1 MTLAVGNAGALIGH
15 RMGKYELLA
24 LLALGGT
31 SEIYLARIGG
41 VAGFEKYVV
50 VKCLHDHLA
59 DDSEFVRMFLDE
71 ARLTAQ
77 LDHSNI
83 VQTIELG
90 EEGGRYYIVM
100 EYLAGMSLALVA
112 RRAIERVPGGRM
124 PVDLTLC
131 LAAQACSGLHYA
143 HQRTDMAGNPLN
155 IVHRD
160 VSPQNLV
167 VSFEGIVKLV
177 DFGIAK
183 AEMRD
188 TSTRSG
194 TIKGKFAYMS
204 PEQCKAGQ
212 VDHRTDVFAM
222 GVVVHEL
229 LTGKRLFKRAA
240 TYDTYKAIVD
250 SRIPAPSEVNHE
262 LDPALDEVVMKA
274 LTRDREDRY
283 ASAEAFGEALARALH
298 RRGQAVSAGMVATF
312 FEQYLGKEMGEHAER
327 MRALIAGRQTPIDEQ
342 WDDPDAV
349 SDIGHP
355 DRPFDSVGHTL
366 DRPGPG
372 RDLGLMAT
380 ILAPGDLDGEA
391 TRIELNP
398 MLEDEQLTVS
408 REPEPHRRSGILPL
422 PADPDPEPQSET
434 MVGGDLAPSGGA
446 RKPGSASGLRKLT
459 PTPTRPGPNPAAQ
472 DTVAM
477 SSFEDSGSGRTPLP
491 TPAPPRLPDSGAAAR
506 GRGHSSGEFGS
517 EKTAPAGPQGLRGR
531 TSTSDGMGD
540 EEQTPTDD
548 IPAGVH
554 PGARSGAHAVFQP
567 AESVPLHVEYPV
579 SGTMDRLGSG
589 PMDRPVSGPMDRP
602 VSGPMD
608 RPVSGPM
615 DRPVSGPM
623 DRPVSGPMRQPGSGP
638 QRRPGPGTGPMP
650 RLPPMWGGD
659 SGRLAL
665 NRRTVPVWFLGVLFV
680 ISIGVGL
687 GATLLINLLF
697 F

>member
-1 MTLAVGNAGALIGH
+1 MTLAVGTAGALIGH
-15 RMGKYELLA
+15 RMGKYELVA

-31 SEIYLARIGG
+31 AEIYLARIGG

-90 EEGGRYYIVM
+90 EENGRYYIVM
-100 EYLAGMSLALVA
+100 EYLAGLSLSLVA
-112 RRAIERVPGGRM
+112 RRAIERVPGARM

-131 LAAQACSGLHYA
+131 VAAQACAGLHYA

-155 IVHRD
+155 VVHRD

-188 TSTRSG
+188 TATRSG

-204 PEQCKAGQ
+204 PEQCKAEHI
-212 VDHRTDVFAM
+212 DHRTDVFAM

-229 LTGKRLFKRAA
+229 LTGKRLFKRPS
-240 TYDTYKAIVD
+240 TYDTYKAIVEA
-250 SRIPAPSEVNHE
+250 RAPTPSEVNHE

-274 LTRDREDRY
+274 LARDREDRY
-283 ASAEAFGEALARALH
+283 PSAEAFGEALARALH

-312 FEQYLGKEMGEHAER
+312 FEQYLGKEMREHAER
-327 MRALIAGRQTPIDEQ
+327 MRALISGRQTVIDEQ
-342 WDDPDAV
+342 WDEPESDA
-349 SDIGHP
+349 HNL
-355 DRPFDSVGHTL
+355 DRPFDSVSHTL
-366 DRPGPG
+366 DQAGPG
-372 RDLGLMAT
+372 RDLGLLAT
-380 ILAPGDLDGEA
+380 VLAPNDLDGEA

-398 MLEDEQLTVS
+398 LMDDEQLTVS
-408 REPEPHRRSGILPL
+408 REPDSQRRSGILPL
-422 PADPDPEPQSET
+422 PADPVPDADT
-434 MVGGDLAPSGGA
+434 YHGGDLAPSA
-446 RKPGSASGLRKLT
+446 RRSSSASGLRKVT
-459 PTPTRPGPNPAAQ
+459 PAPGRTPPPTRIGHEDPAAQ

-477 SSFEDSGSGRTPLP
+477 ASFEDAGSGRTPAP
-491 TPAPPRLPDSGAAAR
+491 APAPPRLPDSGVAAR
-506 GRGHSSGEFGS
+506 GRGHAAGDFGA

-531 TSTSDGMGD
+531 TPSPEGMPED
-540 EEQTPTDD
+540 VTPTDD
-548 IPAGVH
+548 LPEGVHAGVH
-554 PGARSGAHAVFQP
+554 AAHRSGIHARSGMHPSLP
-567 AESVPLHVEYPV
+567 AGEHVPMHVEYPV
-579 SGTMDRLGSG
+579 PG
-589 PMDRPVSGPMDRP
+589 PMERPVSGPMDRP

-608 RPVSGPM
+608 RPVSGSM
-615 DRPVSGPM
+615 DRLGSGPM
-623 DRPVSGPMRQPGSGP
+623 NRSGSGP
-638 QRRPGPGTGPMP
+638 LRRPGPGTGPMP
-650 RLPPMWGGD
+650 RLPARWGSD
-659 SGRLAL
+659 SARVAL
-665 NRRTVPVWFLGVLFV
+665 NQRTVPVWFLVVLFV

-687 GATLLINLLF
+687 GATLLINRLF